1 MRQLPLDPVHHE
13 RRVGDSKVVEQ
24 KVSALADRVVA
35 LNDVDLFGGDAEI
48 TGSHGVF
55 SGG

>member
-1 MRQLPLDPVHHE
+1 M
-13 RRVGDSKVVEQ
+13 VEQ